1 MKRCEKEYQL
11 LERIRKSDKLAFN
24 TIYLHYFPLVFKHL
38 YFQLRDEDHTNDL
51 TQETFIKCWE
61 NRMQIDPNKSFFGY
75 ILTIGSN
82 LVKNYFKHESVK
94 RKHEEY
100 VIQTNRKEDSRIESD
115 INEKELRE
123 KIYEVARKDLPRQC
137 REIFIMSRFDGLSN
151 DEIADL
157 LNIKKKT
164 VENQLYNALKVIR
177 KKLEKSIGVFMS
189 LIVII

>member
-24 TIYLHYFPLVFKHL
+24 AIYLHYYPLVFNHL
-38 YFQLRDEDHTNDL
+38 YFQLRDEDHANDL

-61 NRMQIDPNKSFFGY
+61 NRIQIDLNKSFFGY
-75 ILTIGSN
+75 ILTIGTN
-82 LVKNYFKHESVK
+82 LVKNYFKHQSVK
-94 RKHEEY
+94 RKHEDH
-100 VIQTNRKEDSRIESD
+100 VIQTNRKDENKIESD
-115 INEKELRE
+115 LNEKELRA
-123 KIYEVARKDLPRQC
+123 KIYEIARNDLPRQC

-177 KKLEKSIGVFMS
+177 KKLEKSMGVFMS